1 MDDAM
6 TTQLLALDEALWA
19 ALGAGEGLPVALV
32 ADSLLGC
39 AAAACLSAGLTEQ
52 QAVDS
57 LLRALRQLQGTTTL
71 QGVAVLPGAAAE
83 A

>member
-1 MDDAM
+1 M

-19 ALGAGEGLPVALV
+19 ALGTGEGLPVVLV

>member
-1 MDDAM
+1 MDEAT

-19 ALGAGEGLPVALV
+19 ALGTGEGLPVVLV

-71 QGVAVLPGAAAE
+71 QGVAVLPGTAAE